1 MAKVSVIIPCYN
13 AEDYIVKCLEALAR
27 QTFKDFDVYCV
38 NDCSLDSTEKVI
50 KDYQIA
56 SNLDIHYLKN
66 EVNSGPAYSRNN
78 AIAHSSAEYICF
90 CDSDDWYDEDYLE
103 SMVGEAN
110 KNDADIVFCDYRMV
124 WDSGKT
130 MDHHTEIRAEHL
142 AHSESVLPRSTDS
155 LCAMMVRRTIIAHA
169 PQPNLR
175 NGEDMAVIPLLVAN
189 ATRFGKVDKCIYN
202 YLCREG
208 STSNNASLKVV
219 DSLIA
224 SYEHVKNNMSTGY
237 EAETEFIGIRNLLYG
252 ALLNLFKC
260 SSDKQKAV
268 SIIENFEERF
278 PVWFDNKYV
287 PILPKSKRI
296 FIKLVQW
303 RAYTLMKC
311 FARLHSMAIK

>member
-1 MAKVSVIIPCYN
+1 MAKISVIIPCYN
-13 AEDYIVKCLEALAR
+13 AQDYIVKCLEALAR
-27 QTFKDFDVYCV
+27 QTFKDFDVFCV
-38 NDCSLDSTEKVI
+38 NDCSSDNTEGVI
-50 KDYQIA
+50 KDYQKA
-56 SNLDIHYLKN
+56 SYLDIHYLKN
-66 EVNSGPAYSRNN
+66 EVNSGPAFSRNN
-78 AIAHSSAEYICF
+78 AIAQSLSDYICF
-90 CDSDDWYDEDYLE
+90 CDSDDWYDENYLE
-103 SMVGEAN
+103 SMVTEAN
-110 KNDADIVFCDYRMV
+110 KNDADIVFCDYKMV
-124 WDSGKT
+124 WESGKT
-130 MDHHTEIRAEHL
+130 MEHHTEICEEHL

-189 ATRFGKVDKCIYN
+189 SMRFGKVDKCIYN

-208 STSNNASLKVV
+208 SASNNTTLKVV

-224 SYEHVKNNMSTGY
+224 SYDHIKANMPKGF

-260 SSDKQKAV
+260 STDKQRAK
-268 SIIENFEERF
+268 SIIQSFEELF
-278 PVWFDNKYV
+278 PKWHDNKY
-287 PILPKSKRI
+287 ISLMPKSKRI

-311 FARLHSMAIK
+311 FARLHTMAIK